1 MAETFLL
8 EIVTPYR
15 KILSREVDELTAP
28 GELGEFGVLSGHT
41 PYITLL
47 KPGELTCKK
56 GSEAVHYAIGRG
68 YAEVSHEQTS
78 ILVDSA
84 VQASEIDV
92 QNEKDALA
100 KAEET
105 LKKLSPDDPA
115 YQDAQDACELHQAR
129 INLKEKQRG

>member
-15 KILSREVDELTAP
+15 KILSREVDEMTAP

-56 GSEAVHYAIGRG
+56 GADAVHYVIGRG

-84 VQASEIDV
+84 VEPSEIDV
-92 QNEKDALA
+92 QKEKDALA
-100 KAEET
+100 KAEDA

-115 YQDAQDACELHQAR
+115 YQDAQDTCELHQAR
-129 INLKEKQRG
+129 INLKEKHRG